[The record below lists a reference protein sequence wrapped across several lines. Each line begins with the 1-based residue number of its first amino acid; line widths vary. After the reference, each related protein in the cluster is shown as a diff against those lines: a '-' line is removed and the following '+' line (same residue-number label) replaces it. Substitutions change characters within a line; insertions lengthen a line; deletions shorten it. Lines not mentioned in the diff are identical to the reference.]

1 MTEKLRIESVK
12 ASSGIT
18 LAVRVIPRAGRTAIA
33 GIRSEALTVRLA
45 AAPVDGA
52 ANDALVAF
60 LADTFKLPRRAVTI
74 VSGHAS
80 RNKRVALAGLT
91 ESQVAERLNDIL
103 GA

>member
-1 MTEKLRIESVK
+1 
-12 ASSGIT
+12 
-18 LAVRVIPRAGRTAIA
+18 
-33 GIRSEALTVRLA
+33 
-45 AAPVDGA
+45 
-52 ANDALVAF
+52 VAF

-80 RNKRVALAGLT
+80 RKKRVALAGLT